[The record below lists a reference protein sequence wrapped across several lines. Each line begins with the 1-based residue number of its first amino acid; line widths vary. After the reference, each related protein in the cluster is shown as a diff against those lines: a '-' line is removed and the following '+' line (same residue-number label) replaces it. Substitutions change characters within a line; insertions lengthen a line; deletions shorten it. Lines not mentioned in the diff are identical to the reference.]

1 MQLFDTHTHLTMEP
15 LAGQVSAVLDRSR
28 QAGVAGWISIGT
40 TMSDCEAGLDMAE
53 QYESLWCTV
62 GIHPH
67 GAGQVERGYLDTL
80 REWLRKDRV
89 VALGEMGLDYHYD
102 FSDRAS
108 QRRVFAEQLEL
119 AEEMGLPAVV
129 HCREAFEDV
138 LGIWRERGRED
149 GGVVFH
155 CFSGGCDEARAVL
168 DGGGWI
174 SFTGTITF
182 RNAGELQE
190 VARYVPL
197 ERILLETDC
206 PYLSPEPKRNVK
218 PNEPA
223 LLVHTAEKLAE
234 LRGVPVEEIAQA
246 TVANSRSFF
255 GIDS

>member
-1 MQLFDTHTHLTMEP
+1 MNCYPRIASWIAALHYVATFQGKVTEANAMVQAWRD
-15 LAGQVSAVLDRSR
+15 GQKTYEDDAV
-28 QAGVAGWISIGT
+28 VF
-40 TMSDCEAGLDMAE
+40 C
-53 QYESLWCTV
+53 
-62 GIHPH
+62 
-67 GAGQVERGYLDTL
+67 